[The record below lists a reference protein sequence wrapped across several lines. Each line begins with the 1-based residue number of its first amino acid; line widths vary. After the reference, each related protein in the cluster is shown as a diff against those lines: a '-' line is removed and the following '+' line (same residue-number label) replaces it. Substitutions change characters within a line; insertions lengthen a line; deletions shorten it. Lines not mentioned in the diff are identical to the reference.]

1 MMSSLVKNDI
11 PTMSTQGYE
20 EQLLTWLDSFYHPSS
35 QRSLQLLREQP
46 FAQLFRIHNILQNTL
61 PQSKDFPPDMSPALC
76 VCDSFCSLLV
86 SETLT
91 ESRDPWQAATDHG
104 FVDIDNN
111 SFPAS
116 LIN

>member
-11 PTMSTQGYE
+11 PTMSPQGYE
-20 EQLLTWLDSFYHPSS
+20 EHLLTWLDSFYH
-35 QRSLQLLREQP
+35 RSLQLLREQP
-46 FAQLFRIHNILQNTL
+46 FAQLFRVHNILQNTL

-76 VCDSFCSLLV
+76 ACASFCSLLV
-86 SETLT
+86 S
-91 ESRDPWQAATDHG
+91 ATGHG